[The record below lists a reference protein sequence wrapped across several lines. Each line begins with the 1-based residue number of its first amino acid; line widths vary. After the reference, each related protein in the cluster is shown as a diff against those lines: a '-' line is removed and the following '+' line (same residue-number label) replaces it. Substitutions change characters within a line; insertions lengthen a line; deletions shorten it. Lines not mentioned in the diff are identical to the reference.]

1 MASAALATF
10 FGPQVNF
17 PPDIRTNIEMLLRW
31 IHFLAG
37 ITWIGLL
44 YFFNLVN
51 VPFMKELD
59 ATTKGKVMPAL
70 MTRALMWFRMSA
82 ALTVLAGLAYWGNIV
97 GADAH
102 NGGGSAGAVMGSFF
116 LIWTIVWGVL
126 YACLIPGKGIFDNG
140 AFVGVVYAVVV
151 AAAGWLFLS
160 LNSHGWE
167 SNRLLAIGIGG
178 GMGWVMLLNVWGVI
192 WRIQKRLIQWTSDN
206 ATNGTPMPEKAKA
219 MARMSFLASRAN
231 AFLSVVMLFFMGAAS
246 HYPIYI
252 GQCHEWHSHAGEG
265 ESDGAHVLP
274 GVEGECVPVGGD
286 AVLYGG
292 GESLSDVREVRDG
305 GCCVYLTIRYET
317 TACDDSPQAV
327 ES

>member
-17 PPDIRTNIEMLLRW
+17 PPDIKTNIEMLLRW

-126 YACLIPGKGIFDNG
+126 YRSEERRVGK
-140 AFVGVVYAVVV
+140 
-151 AAAGWLFLS
+151 
-160 LNSHGWE
+160 E
-167 SNRLLAIGIGG
+167 CR
-178 GMGWVMLLNVWGVI
+178 
-192 WRIQKRLIQWTSDN
+192 
-206 ATNGTPMPEKAKA
+206 
-219 MARMSFLASRAN
+219 SR
-231 AFLSVVMLFFMGAAS
+231 
-246 HYPIYI
+246 
-252 GQCHEWHSHAGEG
+252 W
-265 ESDGAHVLP
+265 
-274 GVEGECVPVGGD
+274 
-286 AVLYGG
+286 
-292 GESLSDVREVRDG
+292 
-305 GCCVYLTIRYET
+305 
-317 TACDDSPQAV
+317 
-327 ES
+327 